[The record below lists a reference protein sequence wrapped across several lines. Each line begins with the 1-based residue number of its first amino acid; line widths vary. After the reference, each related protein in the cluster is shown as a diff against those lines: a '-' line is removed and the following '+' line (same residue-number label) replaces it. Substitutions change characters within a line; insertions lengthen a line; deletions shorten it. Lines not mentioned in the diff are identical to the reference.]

1 MDGHHCQ
8 CLQCNP
14 HVKGDLEIFAI
25 NAARSQKE
33 AELYKQTQDAI
44 IQKAKSEVIKEALAA
59 AKEAVITEAKEL
71 AKTQVYQKEKMM
83 IRRSRWQS

>member
-14 HVKGDLEIFAI
+14 HVKGDLEIFAF

-33 AELYKQTQDAI
+33 AELYKQTQDSI
-44 IQKAKSEVIKEALAA
+44 IQKAKSEVNKEALAA
-59 AKEAVITEAKEL
+59 AKKAVITEAKKL
-71 AKTQVYQKEKMM
+71 AKT
-83 IRRSRWQS
+83 